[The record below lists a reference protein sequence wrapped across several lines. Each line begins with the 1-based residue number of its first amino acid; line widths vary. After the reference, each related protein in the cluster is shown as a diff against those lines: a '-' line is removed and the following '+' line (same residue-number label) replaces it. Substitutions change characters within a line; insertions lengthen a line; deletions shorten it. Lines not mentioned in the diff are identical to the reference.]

1 MVKKKE
7 GGAKTFS
14 KVGDVDGGPAP
25 KGNGTAAISV
35 YCCSVCWTEENAA
48 YCPVQFRVVRATP
61 AEDAREKRPADLE
74 VPMNL
79 PYLAGLDPDNATFVI
94 LRNSGVHT
102 GSNAKAREEQ
112 RQADGRLTWLRA
124 SKEDDEGEQG
134 QGDGDKDEDKDE
146 DED

>member
-1 MVKKKE
+1 MVQKKE

-25 KGNGTAAISV
+25 KGSGTAAISV
-35 YCCSVCWTEENAA
+35 YCCSACWTEENAA

-79 PYLAGLDPDNATFVI
+79 PYLADMDPDFTVTIGSGPNRCRCLFLVRPPRLALAEG
-94 LRNSGVHT
+94 LRPS
-102 GSNAKAREEQ
+102 
-112 RQADGRLTWLRA
+112 RLLRV
-124 SKEDDEGEQG
+124 
-134 QGDGDKDEDKDE
+134 
-146 DED
+146 